1 MHLSRH
7 FEAGIRRL
15 LARIDAAVNRLYGWE
30 GNPLYQSGTITAA
43 LLLIVTLTGIYLLFF
58 YRLGDPYASIA
69 RVTDQWWG
77 GRWIRGLHRYASDA
91 AVVAVLVH
99 ATRLYAQGRSWG
111 PRALAWVSGVGLLA
125 LVMICG
131 WTGYVMIWDVQGQ
144 LLAQEGARL
153 LDRLPI
159 FSEPISRAFVSEK
172 TLPSAFFFLNLFLHV
187 ALPIGLGLLLWV
199 HVTRVARP
207 VLLPPK
213 RLAWAITGA
222 LTALALIR
230 PVVMEPRADLAT
242 MHAQATLDLFY
253 SFWLPAAMAL
263 SPDVVWALTLIA
275 WAVPAL
281 VPWWARPRAADRPPT
296 SVVDEKHCTGCEQC
310 YLDCPYEAIA
320 MLPLPDEGE
329 RMVARVDP
337 SLCVSCGL
345 CTGSCAPMRVGPPAR
360 TGRDQLVQIQSFTAA
375 EAPSAETVAIVACRR
390 GAGGITAT
398 GVLDGARVHS
408 VECVGNLH
416 TSSIEYLV
424 RSGVQGVLIVSC
436 PPRDCWTRE
445 GVTWMEQRLY
455 HEREAE
461 LQARVDRRRIRVVH
475 AALGE
480 HAEVRL
486 ALASFRE
493 ELHAIGQTEAEVDV
507 SVQRAC
513 DTELTTSG
521 TS

>member
-1 MHLSRH
+1 
-7 FEAGIRRL
+7 
-15 LARIDAAVNRLYGWE
+15 
-30 GNPLYQSGTITAA
+30 
-43 LLLIVTLTGIYLLFF
+43 
-58 YRLGDPYASIA
+58 
-69 RVTDQWWG
+69 
-77 GRWIRGLHRYASDA
+77 
-91 AVVAVLVH
+91 
-99 ATRLYAQGRSWG
+99 
-111 PRALAWVSGVGLLA
+111 
-125 LVMICG
+125 
-131 WTGYVMIWDVQGQ
+131 VQGQ

-187 ALPIGLGLLLWV
+187 ALPIGLGLLLWL
-199 HVTRVARP
+199 HVARVARP

-213 RLAWAITGA
+213 RLAWAITAA

-230 PVVMEPRADLAT
+230 PVVMEPRADLAS

-253 SFWLPAAMAL
+253 SFWLPAAMSL
-263 SPDVVWALTLIA
+263 SPDVVWALTLLV

-281 VPWWARPRAADRPPT
+281 APWWARPRPSSRPQA
-296 SVVDEKHCTGCEQC
+296 SVVDEEHCTGCEQC

-320 MLPLPDEGE
+320 MFPRLDGREE
-329 RMVARVDP
+329 MVARVDP
-337 SLCVSCGL
+337 ALCVSCGI
-345 CTGSCAPMRVGPPAR
+345 CSGSCAPMRVGPPAR
-360 TGRDQLVQIQSFTAA
+360 TGRDQLVQIKSFTES
-375 EAPSAETVAIVACRR
+375 EAPGADTIVIVACRR
-390 GAGGITAT
+390 GAGGITEAS
-398 GVLDGARVHS
+398 VFDGARVYP

-424 RSGVQGVLIVSC
+424 RSGVQGVVIVSC

-445 GVTWMEQRLY
+445 GVIWMEQRMF

-475 AALGE
+475 AARGE
-480 HAEVRL
+480 QAEVRL
-486 ALASFRE
+486 ALASFRA
-493 ELHAIGQTEAEVDV
+493 ELREIGQTEAEQDL

-521 TS
+521 T

>member
-1 MHLSRH
+1 MNLSRH
-7 FEAGIRRL
+7 LEAGIRRL
-15 LARIDAAVNRLYGWE
+15 LARVDAAVNRLYGWE
-30 GNPLYQSGTITAA
+30 GNPLYQSGTIAAA
-43 LLLIVTLTGIYLLFF
+43 LLLIVTVTGIYLLFY

-69 RVTDQWWG
+69 RITDQWWA

-91 AVVAVLVH
+91 AVLAVVIH
-99 ATRLYAQGRSWG
+99 ALRLYAQGRSWG
-111 PRALAWVSGVGLLA
+111 PRALAWVSGVSLFLL
-125 LVMICG
+125 LMICG

-159 FSEPISRAFVSEK
+159 FAEPISRAFVSEK
-172 TLPSAFFFLNLFLHV
+172 TIPSAFFFLNLFLHV
-187 ALPIGLGLLLWV
+187 ALPIGLGLVLWV

-213 RLAWAITGA
+213 HLTWAITLS
-222 LTALALIR
+222 LTALALVR
-230 PVVMEPRADLAT
+230 PVVMEPRADLA
-242 MHAQATLDLFY
+242 MVHAQATLDLFY
-253 SFWLPAAMAL
+253 SFWLPAAMSL
-263 SPDVVWALTLIA
+263 SPDVVWALTLVA

-281 VPWWARPRAADRPPT
+281 VPWWARPRATARPAP
-296 SVVDEKHCTGCEQC
+296 SVVDERHCTGCEQC

-320 MLPLPDEGE
+320 MLPRPDAVGE
-329 RMVARVDP
+329 LVARVDP

-360 TGRDQLVQIQSFTAA
+360 TGRDQLTQIRSFTAGEVVSP
-375 EAPSAETVAIVACRR
+375 EAVVLIACQR
-390 GAGGITAT
+390 GAGGAAAT
-398 GVLDGARVHS
+398 ESFDGARVYP

-416 TSSIEYLV
+416 TSSIEYLI

-455 HEREAE
+455 HDREAE

-475 AALGE
+475 AAAGE
-480 HAEVRL
+480 RAEVQQ
-486 ALASFRE
+486 ALATFRE
-493 ELHAIGQTEAEVDV
+493 ALRAIGQAEAEADV

-513 DTELTTSG
+513 DTELTPTG
-521 TS
+521 TP